1 MTKTDL
7 YTIHCTVCGNIETD
21 KDNNELYFYISDN
34 WRDQIEKCSHCGTPN
49 QGQDFDE
56 TGEETL
62 FSFRHE
68 VEKNGKETT

>member
-1 MTKTDL
+1 MKTDL
-7 YTIHCTVCGNIETD
+7 YTIHCTVCGAIQTGE
-21 KDNNELYFYISDN
+21 DNNELYFYISDN
-34 WRDQIEKCSHCGTPN
+34 WREQIEKCIHCSTPN